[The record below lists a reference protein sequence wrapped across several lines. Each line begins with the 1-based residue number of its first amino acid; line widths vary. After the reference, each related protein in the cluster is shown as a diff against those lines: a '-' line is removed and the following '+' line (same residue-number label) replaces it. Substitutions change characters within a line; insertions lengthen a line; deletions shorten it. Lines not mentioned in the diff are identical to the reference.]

1 MKLRPGVR
9 VGTYEIVALLGEG
22 GMGEVYRAR
31 EAALRRDV
39 AIKVL
44 PVAFAHDEERLRRFE
59 QEAQA
64 AAALNHPNILAVYQV
79 GQHDGAPFIVTE
91 LLEGESLRARLTEG
105 ALPARKAIEYALQV
119 ARGLGAAHER
129 GIIHRDLKPDNVF
142 VTNDGRVKVLDF
154 GIAKLTRP
162 EDGHRETENPTVSVQ
177 TEAGSVLGTIGYM
190 APEQVRGQAVDARA
204 DIFSLGAILYE
215 MLSGQRAFKKDTAAD
230 TLSAVLHEDPP
241 ELPTADHRFPPVL
254 ERIVKRCLEKNPHE
268 RFQSAR
274 DMAFALEDLSSVS
287 TAHAVA
293 SAEPAQRFKKSMVI
307 AGSALAL
314 LLAGVAG
321 ASWRAFT
328 LAAAEQPVYQR
339 LTFRRGAV
347 LSARFAPDAKTV
359 VYGATWD
366 GKPPETF
373 MVTADSPESRS
384 LGIPTS
390 DIYAISS
397 TGELAISLRTERLFP
412 PFAGVLA
419 RVPLL
424 GGAAPREVM
433 KKVEYADF
441 GPDGSMAVTLDTGL
455 GDRLEYPIGTMVY
468 EVPGPIHQIR
478 VSPDGRLVA
487 FQEVSHGLSA
497 VAIVGT
503 GTQKR
508 TLTDGWLQVAGLAWA
523 HGGDELW
530 FAGKGTDTGWGLFA
544 VTLTGK
550 PRLLLRMPG
559 EVRLEDVTR
568 TGRVLMSRETRQT
581 GIRYFAATGTQEEDL
596 SWLDRSRLDDM
607 SRDGRMLLFSE
618 IGDAG
623 GPDGSVYLRKT
634 DGSPAVRLGTGIG
647 FALSPDGQWA
657 LTGVRSGAEMNLL
670 PTGAGAPM
678 RLKGKFERYW
688 GGVSQWLPDGKRV
701 IFGAL
706 EAKHNPRIYIQE
718 LSGEPRPISPEGL
731 FSGGILSPDGLRIA
745 AVLDGKGYLLTTTGG
760 TPQPLPG
767 FQPGD
772 IPIAWSADG
781 RSILVSRGD
790 VAAEVTRV
798 DLTSGARS
806 HWKTLIPSDSAGIM
820 NIPKICI
827 SPDARSYAY
836 SYNRLLSEL
845 YVVDGVK

>member
-1 MKLRPGVR
+1 MKLGPGVR
-9 VGTYEIVALLGEG
+9 VGTYEIVALLGAG

-105 ALPARKAIEYALQV
+105 ALPVRKAIEYALQV
-119 ARGLGAAHER
+119 ARGIGAAHER

-154 GIAKLTRP
+154 GIAKLTRA
-162 EDGHRETENPTVSVQ
+162 EDGPRETDNPTVSVQ
-177 TEAGSVLGTIGYM
+177 TEAGSVLGTVGYM

-230 TLSAVLHEDPP
+230 TLSAVLREDPP
-241 ELPTADHRFPPVL
+241 DLATADRHLPLVL

-274 DMAFALEDLSSVS
+274 DLAFALEDLSSVS
-287 TAHAVA
+287 STHVA
-293 SAEPAQRFKKSMVI
+293 ALDEPAQRFKKPMVI
-307 AGSALAL
+307 AGAVLAL

-328 LAAAEQPVYQR
+328 VVAPEQPVYQR

-390 DIYAISS
+390 NIHAISS
-397 TGELAISLRTERLFP
+397 TGELAISLRTGALFP
-412 PFAGVLA
+412 PAAGVLA
-419 RVPLL
+419 RAPLL

-478 VSPDGRLVA
+478 ISPDGRLVA

-497 VAIVGT
+497 VAIVGR
-503 GTQKR
+503 GEQKK
-508 TLTDGWLQVAGLAWA
+508 TLTDGWLQVAGLAWTPS
-523 HGGDELW
+523 GDELW
-530 FAGKGTDTGWGLFA
+530 FAANGKDTGWGLFA

-623 GPDGSVYLRKT
+623 GAEGSIYLRKT

-647 FALSPDGQWA
+647 LALSPDGQWA
-657 LTGVRSGAEMNLL
+657 LTSVRSATELNLL
-670 PTGAGAPM
+670 PTGAGAPV
-678 RLKGKFERYW
+678 RLKGSFERYW
-688 GGVSQWLPDGKRV
+688 GGAAQWLPDSKRV

-731 FSGGILSPDGLRIA
+731 FSGAIVSPDGSRIA
-745 AVLDGKGYLLTTTGG
+745 AVLAGKGYLLSTTGG
-760 TPQPLPG
+760 TPQPVPG
-767 FQPGD
+767 FEPGD
-772 IPIAWSADG
+772 TPIAWGADG
-781 RSILVSRGD
+781 RSILISRGG
-790 VAAEVTRV
+790 VAAEVSRV

-806 HWKTLIPSDSAGIM
+806 HWKTLIPSDRAGIM
-820 NIPKICI
+820 NIPRICI
-827 SPDARSYAY
+827 SPDLRSYAY